1 MRRGKNTWYT
11 CLFWWTKIGIF
22 PALIKKNTDDSKQRK
37 IKKMFYSFFPPNFL
51 LTEPTGW
58 QLPLCCHS
66 RGRGPQK
73 GEKEEVQEGKSGW
86 TQTRV
91 GNGWT
96 QSPHWRIIR

>member
-1 MRRGKNTWYT
+1 
-11 CLFWWTKIGIF
+11 
-22 PALIKKNTDDSKQRK
+22 
-37 IKKMFYSFFPPNFL
+37 MFYSFFPPNFL